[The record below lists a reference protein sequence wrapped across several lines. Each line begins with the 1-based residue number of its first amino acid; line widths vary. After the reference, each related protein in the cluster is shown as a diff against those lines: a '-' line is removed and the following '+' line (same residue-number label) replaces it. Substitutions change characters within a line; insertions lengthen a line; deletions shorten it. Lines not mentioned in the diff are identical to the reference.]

1 MFDILYIGFWQG
13 LKVRGMA
20 MVFSETFNNILVT
33 VYMILVS
40 VYRILVYSRLGI
52 ISLLK
57 RDMK

>member
-1 MFDILYIGFWQG
+1 
-13 LKVRGMA
+13 
-20 MVFSETFNNILVT
+20 MVFSETFSNILVR